1 MEGSNQGVNLEKSSL
16 TPFVVKFAT
25 SSFGQNIYLQGF
37 LSNSGL
43 KA

>member
-1 MEGSNQGVNLEKSSL
+1 MFKTKEKGK
-16 TPFVVKFAT
+16 TIEFNT
-25 SSFGQNIYLQGF
+25 YQTDYLQGF